1 MNRRSFL
8 CLFGKMVALAAVP
21 GALLRSAPVAI
32 TVPLPEDFMFFTPKW
47 SFWWR
52 LIQRG
57 LPIMYMTL
65 AASIFWL
72 AARV

>member
-8 CLFGKMVALAAVP
+8 CLFGKMVAP
-21 GALLRSAPVAI
+21 PCRALCSGQLPSPSPCRCQRTLCSLRRSGR
-32 TVPLPEDFMFFTPKW
+32 FG
-47 SFWWR
+47 WR
-52 LIQRG
+52 PIQRG